1 MANYTV
7 AEIVHGKAVVAL
19 ADVKTAC
26 YWFHLG
32 IDPTGETVFFPRP
45 VAGSACIVTTETS
58 SSDAVVEEAWLA
70 VASVVCSCRNEA
82 IHAEL
87 VASQTR

>member
-1 MANYTV
+1 MANYTG

-32 IDPTGETVFFPRP
+32 IGPTGETVFFPRP
-45 VAGSACIVTTETS
+45 VAGSACIVTSETS
-58 SSDAVVEEAWLA
+58 SSYTVVEETWLTI
-70 VASVVCSCRNEA
+70 ASIVCSSRNEA